1 MVVLKLPTSCNNHCF
16 FCLNRYGNETE
27 RNGDT
32 PGLADFENQLK
43 AAASAGISKVLL
55 TGGEP
60 TLYDNLD
67 KLLKTVKDLG
77 FVDICLHTNGRRL
90 AYPTFA
96 EHLFHL
102 GVNHYIFTIYGPSA
116 DIHQFHTQ
124 VNGSFNQ
131 TIKGLLNLAKN
142 TSSITVTQVLTRCN
156 YRNLLLWIPILK
168 KIGISTL
175 NIEMLQPY
183 QNDKLSFL
191 QYVPRLGMI
200 KKQLNI
206 AANSFHKKSLWLQV
220 SGMPHCLI
228 LSPDNRKLPQKKLW
242 DTKEVYLQ
250 PDPLSTEP
258 FSNKCIQ
265 CTQKNSCSGI
275 SAEYL
280 ERFGDEELY
289 SFLGLAQK

>member
-1 MVVLKLPTSCNNHCF
+1 MLSATGTDLFIYEVL
-16 FCLNRYGNETE
+16 
-27 RNGDT
+27 
-32 PGLADFENQLK
+32 Q
-43 AAASAGISKVLL
+43 
-55 TGGEP
+55 
-60 TLYDNLD
+60 
-67 KLLKTVKDLG
+67 
-77 FVDICLHTNGRRL
+77 
-90 AYPTFA
+90 
-96 EHLFHL
+96 
-102 GVNHYIFTIYGPSA
+102 
-116 DIHQFHTQ
+116 
-124 VNGSFNQ
+124 
-131 TIKGLLNLAKN
+131 GLLNLAKN